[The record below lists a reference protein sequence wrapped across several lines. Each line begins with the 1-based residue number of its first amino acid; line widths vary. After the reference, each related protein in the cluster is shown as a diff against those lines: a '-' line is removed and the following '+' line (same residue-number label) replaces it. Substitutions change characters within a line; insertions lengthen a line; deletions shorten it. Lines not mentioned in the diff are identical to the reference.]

1 MKPLTWTNA
10 QSIGEVV
17 AQLSPDV
24 VAKAGGVDLMDL
36 LKEQLVEPQR
46 LVNLRTVRGLD
57 GIIDARDGVR
67 IGPLVTLARLAA
79 DPTIRRRHAALADA
93 AGSAA
98 TPQIRNMATVGGN
111 LLQRPRCWY
120 FRAAE
125 MVCRKKGGGQ
135 CLAHDGENAYHA
147 VFDNQRCAAP
157 HPSSTACA
165 LLALG
170 ARLAITSPAGAR
182 EVPLEAF
189 FTTPEVDVR
198 RENALAANELVTEIR
213 LPVPAPG
220 TTSAYGKLGE
230 KESSDWPIV
239 EVAVLLEREGAT
251 CKRASIVLGAVAPTP
266 HRARAAEKI
275 LEGRAIDEE
284 TARRAAHAALEGAT
298 PLAQNAYK
306 LPLLEVLVRRT
317 ILAAGSTT

>member
-1 MKPLTWTNA
+1 MKPLTWTNP
-10 QSIGEVV
+10 QTISEVV
-17 AQLSPDV
+17 AQLSPEV

-36 LKEQLVEPQR
+36 LKEQLIEPQR
-46 LVNLRTVRGLD
+46 LVNLRTVGGLD
-57 GIIDARDGVR
+57 AIVDARDGVR
-67 IGPLVTLARLAA
+67 IGPLVTLARLAT

-120 FRAAE
+120 FRSAE
-125 MVCRKKGGGQ
+125 MLCRKKGGSR

-147 VFDNQRCAAP
+147 IFDNQRCAAP

-170 ARLAITSPAGAR
+170 ARLMITSPAGVR

-189 FTTPEVDVR
+189 FTTPEVDVT
-198 RENALAANELVTEIR
+198 RENALAPNELVTEIR

-220 TTSAYGKLGE
+220 TTSAYGKLAE
-230 KESSDWPIV
+230 KESSDWPVV
-239 EVAVLLEREGAT
+239 EVAVVLEREGAT
-251 CKRASIVLGAVAPTP
+251 CKRAAIVLGAVAPTP
-266 HRARAAEKI
+266 HHARAASM
-275 LEGRAIDEE
+275 LLQGRAIDEE

-298 PLAQNAYK
+298 PLAQNGYK

-317 ILAAGSTT
+317 ILAAGSAT